1 MVLSLPSYCSSTRSS
16 VTPRFTAICVTPWII
31 ALTCI
36 IALTS
41 ASPAGAAAPSKGK
54 SSQSKAAQKKKNTS
68 TNSSSSDAEAASA
81 ASASA
86 ASSDGPGDTI
96 VFVDAGIRSDLGTF
110 VIKETVGRATITDES
125 QDSQAFGPLMHAGFL
140 TRIAKQMRL
149 GGAFGYGFKY
159 TIVEDLTDEQED
171 NEQEPNRT
179 EIGQLLTLDVRLEWD
194 QQLSG
199 PLWLT
204 VTPIVGMTAILA
216 GGELEEAT
224 NQLEGSHN
232 TSKGPRLGF
241 IGGGEL
247 GVRYQYNS
255 WFSFRVAGGWGYTFQ
270 SLLSASMNA
279 DVGDSKR
286 TWRLQSSRLSAALAL
301 ESSF

>member
-1 MVLSLPSYCSSTRSS
+1 MVLSLPSTCSPKRSS
-16 VTPRFTAICVTPWII
+16 VTQRFTAICVTPCIL

-41 ASPAGAAAPSKGK
+41 TSPAGAAAASKGK
-54 SSQSKAAQKKKNTS
+54 SSQSKGAQKKKNTTTS
-68 TNSSSSDAEAASA
+68 
-81 ASASA
+81 SASA
-86 ASSDGPGDTI
+86 AEASSAASDSADRDGPGDTI

-140 TRIAKQMRL
+140 TRIAKQIRL

-159 TIVEDLTDEQED
+159 TIVEDLTAEQKD

-179 EIGQLLTLDVRLEWD
+179 EIGQLLTLDARLEWD

-204 VTPIVGMTAILA
+204 VTPIVGITAVLA

-241 IGGGEL
+241 IAGGEL

-255 WFSFRVAGGWGYTFQ
+255 WFSFKVAGGWGYTFQ

-286 TWRLQSSRLSAALAL
+286 TWRLQASRLSAALAL